1 MTPLQNPFVQADGS
15 KPTCMQMLQLIL
27 DGEASEEQKD
37 YFKNHMDICMPCFKS
52 YSLDIA
58 IKELLRKRCCND
70 AVPAGLIDEIKMQ
83 INQNTA
89 S

>member
-1 MTPLQNPFVQADGS
+1 MTPEKNPFVQADGA

-27 DGEASEEQKD
+27 DDEASEEQRL
-37 YFKNHMDICMPCFKS
+37 YFKNHMDSCMPCFKS
-52 YSLDIA
+52 YSLDSA
-58 IKELLRKRCCND
+58 IKQLLKSRCCND
-70 AVPAGLIDEIKMQ
+70 SVPPGLIEEIKFQ